1 MAKYRK
7 NHKFSISKKNIFDDY
22 LRFGGINTGPNA
34 FQGRTTGADNPG
46 DELAEDDY
54 EAAKVGID
62 SIEDDD
68 DDDVSVSFREVAQ
81 IYFGSRFIRQSKFIQ
96 LSEFQDAP
104 EVVDAFL
111 RYLQIR
117 NVCPEYDE
125 DIQAARDICDRARL
139 ELPRCKTLINLF
151 PDKFNQ
157 ACCVLFEGNQKD
169 IMDFVPTWNTG
180 DSKLQATYGSFLA
193 DTVGMTKD
201 EALSIVSPIVGD
213 ADQRK
218 VVNKK
223 LVQRVRVVDI
233 EGQQTNGANFGEE
246 TSEPVLLGST
256 SANTQ
261 HSIAGIYVKVTVS
274 DFETSLTK
282 YTLLM
287 EKRNSDQMLPKL
299 VFTADFYEL
308 DNGQWYID
316 QVNSIFPSFFLE
328 EDEGSDEDV

>member
-7 NHKFSISKKNIFDDY
+7 NHKFTISKKNIFDDY

-54 EAAKVGID
+54 EAAKAGID

-68 DDDVSVSFREVAQ
+68 EDVSVSFKDVAQ

-117 NVCPEYDE
+117 NVCPEYAE
-125 DIQAARDICDRARL
+125 DIQAARDICARARL
-139 ELPRCKTLINLF
+139 ELPRCKILITLL

-157 ACCVLFEGNQKD
+157 ACSVLFEGNQKD

-180 DSKLQATYGSFLA
+180 DSKLQATYGSFMA
-193 DTVGMTKD
+193 DTIGMTKD
-201 EALSIVSPIVGD
+201 EAMSIVGPVVGD
-213 ADQRK
+213 VEKRK
-218 VVNKK
+218 VVDRK
-223 LVQRVRVVDI
+223 LVQRVRVVEI
-233 EGQQTNGANFGEE
+233 EGQESSGVNPGEKI
-246 TSEPVLLGST
+246 SDPVLLGST
-256 SANTQ
+256 SADSQ
-261 HSIAGIYVKVTVS
+261 HAVAGIYVKVTIS
-274 DFETSLTK
+274 DIETSLTN
-282 YTLLM
+282 YTILM
-287 EKRNSDQMLPKL
+287 EKRISDQILPNL
-299 VFTADFYEL
+299 VFTADFYKL

-328 EDEGSDEDV
+328 DDEASDENL